1 MSSMMIH
8 QYCTAYQM
16 QARDAS
22 KLQSAS
28 VWLFDND
35 FVWLHCAAILFTVC
49 DASTMECITRCDA
62 SSLQSAS
69 VASDREED
77 ISSGARLLLL
87 WASDGL
93 YVILPEYRFEPQKIQ
108 HRHYITDTKSCA
120 IMGKKLNNCNEFN
133 MKVSRIDEMKWHRFR
148 GYIWCDVPAV
158 GREGKDSELVQLC
171 RFKIYISE
179 RSGSRVGMAEG
190 GEDLTALSLF
200 LSLAVRFVIPIIGFL
215 YKYSLQ
221 NIFLASGQ

>member
-35 FVWLHCAAILFTVC
+35 FVWLHCAAILFTVR

-93 YVILPEYRFEPQKIQ
+93 YVILPEYGFGPQKIQ
-108 HRHYITDTKSCA
+108 HRHYITDTKNWA
-120 IMGKKLNNCNEFN
+120 ILGKSAKKLIKEWRLWAAGWL
-133 MKVSRIDEMKWHRFR
+133 KVRRSDEMKWHRYM
-148 GYIWCDVPAV
+148 GYMWCIAL
-158 GREGKDSELVQLC
+158 GKNTILSWFNCADS
-171 RFKIYISE
+171 
-179 RSGSRVGMAEG
+179 
-190 GEDLTALSLF
+190 
-200 LSLAVRFVIPIIGFL
+200 
-215 YKYSLQ
+215 KYTFQ
-221 NIFLASGQ
+221 RDWAQ

>member
-1 MSSMMIH
+1 MTSMLIH

-35 FVWLHCAAILFTVC
+35 FVWLHCAAMLFTRR

-93 YVILPEYRFEPQKIQ
+93 YVILPEYGFQPQKIQ

-120 IMGKKLNNCNEFN
+120 ILSKSAKKLIFWWEIS
-133 MKVSRIDEMKWHRFR
+133 KKS
-148 GYIWCDVPAV
+148 
-158 GREGKDSELVQLC
+158 DS
-171 RFKIYISE
+171 
-179 RSGSRVGMAEG
+179 
-190 GEDLTALSLF
+190 LSLLGDFQLNF
-200 LSLAVRFVIPIIGFL
+200 LGQFPFHIKDILCITLFIKLNMFI
-215 YKYSLQ
+215 YS
-221 NIFLASGQ
+221 FFD